1 MGPTENT
8 EFNIT
13 SFKGVTA
20 ERYNFSRQ
28 LTQIY
33 PISSHGHS
41 NTHCQR
47 PAKELSWQSAPTSP
61 LFIRRNF
68 SPDTM
73 ESSTLKSLTSNSARN
88 ISRRLNP
95 LKVQQRIP
103 QHTEDMLHF
112 QLSPMLLTFEQF
124 ILQTLSNFWASHH
137 CSHVPTPFSLT
148 SLLNVS
154 CASIPLNYSCALLP
168 EDMNTVSP

>member
-20 ERYNFSRQ
+20 GWYNFSLQ

-33 PISSHGHS
+33 PISSQGHS

-47 PAKELSWQSAPTSP
+47 PAKELSWLSAPMSP
-61 LFIRRNF
+61 LFNRRNF

-73 ESSTLKSLTSNSARN
+73 ESSTFNSLTSNSARN

-95 LKVQQRIP
+95 LKVQQRIS
-103 QHTEDMLHF
+103 QYTEDMLHF

-124 ILQTLSNFWASHH
+124 VLQTLSNLQARHH
-137 CSHVPTPFSLT
+137 CSHMPTLLSFTSILDFSL
-148 SLLNVS
+148 
-154 CASIPLNYSCALLP
+154 ASIPPQLHLS
-168 EDMNTVSP
+168 SPP